1 MSMSDGS
8 PSEPRRAP
16 TTEPPPAQALERRF
30 AAGDAAALRE
40 AYDRYAAAVYAI
52 ALRTLG
58 AHHDAED
65 VTQQVFVRAWRGRA
79 TFDPARGTLR
89 GWLVGI
95 TRRQVSDRLSGRVR
109 DLRTADRA
117 GRAAPVDP
125 LPEPDRVV
133 DAVVV
138 ADELGKLAPQVRAV
152 VRLAFFD
159 DLTHQQIAAVTGL
172 PLGTVK
178 SHLRRGMDRLRR
190 GWERSEHAAS
200 RPRAARAGRAA
211 RRTRRPGGRGAPAR
225 LRAVS
230 CGRHGAAP
238 NRRAGPRG
246 RGRPAAVAAAAGVAG
261 RRG

>member
-1 MSMSDGS
+1 MTDGA
-8 PSEPRRAP
+8 PTEPRPAP
-16 TTEPPPAQALERRF
+16 TTDPPPGEALELRF
-30 AAGDAAALRE
+30 AAGDSAALRE
-40 AYDRYAAAVYAI
+40 TYDRYSAAVYAI

-65 VTQQVFVRAWRGRA
+65 VTQQVFVRAWRGRG
-79 TFDPARGTLR
+79 TFDPKRGTLG

-109 DLRTADRA
+109 ESRAADRA
-117 GRAAPVDP
+117 GRAVRNEPAPE
-125 LPEPDRVV
+125 LDRVV

-138 ADELGKLAPQVRAV
+138 ADELDKLAPQVRRV

-190 GWERSEHAAS
+190 GWER
-200 RPRAARAGRAA
+200 
-211 RRTRRPGGRGAPAR
+211 
-225 LRAVS
+225 
-230 CGRHGAAP
+230 
-238 NRRAGPRG
+238 
-246 RGRPAAVAAAAGVAG
+246 
-261 RRG
+261 

>member
-1 MSMSDGS
+1 MTDGA
-8 PSEPRRAP
+8 PTEPRPAP
-16 TTEPPPAQALERRF
+16 TTDPPPGEALELRF
-30 AAGDAAALRE
+30 AAGESAALRE
-40 AYDRYAAAVYAI
+40 TYDRYSAAVYAI

-65 VTQQVFVRAWRGRA
+65 VTQQVFVRAWRGRG
-79 TFDPARGTLR
+79 TFDPKRGTLG

-109 DLRTADRA
+109 ESRAADRA
-117 GRAAPVDP
+117 GRAVRNEPAPE
-125 LPEPDRVV
+125 LDRVV

-138 ADELGKLAPQVRAV
+138 ADELDKLAPQVRRV

-190 GWERSEHAAS
+190 GWER
-200 RPRAARAGRAA
+200 
-211 RRTRRPGGRGAPAR
+211 
-225 LRAVS
+225 
-230 CGRHGAAP
+230 
-238 NRRAGPRG
+238 
-246 RGRPAAVAAAAGVAG
+246 
-261 RRG
+261 